1 MPFAIDSKILVATTC
16 AGLASDRRSAESRL
30 QRNDESEHLIRNE
43 DALSTADVEDLRAAA
58 ESLDAGKV
66 VRTLD
71 AMLLARAGNFSRP
84 VPNFNAFYATLL
96 SYLKHELQDGWI
108 YVEHDDGM
116 VYPELVTSVVHS
128 AVTRDRDTPT
138 VTVHTTYYGRTQS
151 NRIGVCKNSHRFDP
165 QDVAR
170 RRIADTLRNAGI
182 QKESSALRADYDSAL
197 KRHHEVTA
205 DAFAKQFRLNGVA
218 AGIEGDNRARLEN
231 RKFENRKVI
240 FDLDKGS
247 FGALQGFVDSEL
259 FDGHAEHPDVGSIPE
274 HPIVK
279 VFDLKTHD
287 FVWANSAFLTP
298 YQYDKSLRD
307 KLILPASHR
316 DLLDVLTTNL
326 DAFINDIIEGK
337 SAGNVV
343 LNKGIP
349 GVGKTL
355 TAEVY
360 AELIEKP
367 LYSIHSGSLG
377 TTARDI
383 QKNLQ
388 ILFDRAE
395 RWGCVMLLDEAD
407 VFVVKRGDNIEQNAI
422 VAEFLRTLEY
432 FNGLLFMTTNRPHD
446 IDDAIISR
454 CAAIIDYAPPDA
466 KDAAAIWR
474 VMDGQFKAGLSGDLI
489 TELVKLFP
497 AIAPRDIK
505 MLLRLALRVALGRGE
520 ALTLDTFRR
529 CAMFR
534 AIKMSEQH
542 GKEIGHE

>member
-1 MPFAIDSKILVATTC
+1 MPFAIDPKILAVTKSPA
-16 AGLASDRRSAESRL
+16 LASERRAAEARI
-30 QRNDESEHLIRNE
+30 QRNE
-43 DALSTADVEDLRAAA
+43 DTEYLIKNVDALSIADLNDLRVAA
-58 ESLDAGKV
+58 EGQDAAKL
-66 VRTLD
+66 VRTID
-71 AMLLARAGNFSRP
+71 AMLLARTGNFSRP
-84 VPNFNAFYATLL
+84 VPNFNAFHDTLL

-108 YVEHDDGM
+108 YVEHDDGK

-128 AVTRDRDTPT
+128 ATTRDRETPF
-138 VTVHTTYYGRTQS
+138 VTIHTTFYGQS
-151 NRIGVCKNSHRFDP
+151 SRGGIGVCKNSHRFDP

-170 RRIADTLRNAGI
+170 RRIADILRNSGI
-182 QKESSALRADYDSAL
+182 EKESPALRSDYDSTL
-197 KRHHEVTA
+197 KRHHEVFSS
-205 DAFAKQFRLNGVA
+205 AFAKQFRLNGIA
-218 AGIEGDNRARLEN
+218 AAIEGDRYARLEN
-231 RKFENRKVI
+231 RTFENRKVI
-240 FDLDKGS
+240 FDLDKS
-247 FGALQGFVDSEL
+247 DYGAVQGFSDSEL
-259 FDGHAEHPDVGSIPE
+259 FADHKEHPDVGPIPE
-274 HPIVK
+274 HPVAK

-287 FVWANSAFLTP
+287 FVWTHTECLTP
-298 YQYDKSLRD
+298 YQYNKSLRD

-377 TTARDI
+377 TTAEKI

-388 ILFDRAE
+388 VLFDRGE
-395 RWGCVMLLDEAD
+395 RWECVMLLDEAD

-432 FNGLLFMTTNRPHD
+432 FNGLLFMTTNRPDD

-454 CAAIIDYAPPDA
+454 CAAIIDYLPPEPD
-466 KDAAAIWR
+466 DAAAIWR
-474 VMDGQFKAGLSGDLI
+474 VMDGQFEAGMSAQLI
-489 TELVKLFP
+489 GNLVKLFP
-497 AIAPRDIK
+497 HIAPRDIK
-505 MLLRLALRVALGRGE
+505 MLLRLALRVALGKNE
-520 ALTLDTFRR
+520 PLTLDTFRR

-534 AIKMSEQH
+534 AIKMNEH
-542 GKEIGHE
+542 YKD